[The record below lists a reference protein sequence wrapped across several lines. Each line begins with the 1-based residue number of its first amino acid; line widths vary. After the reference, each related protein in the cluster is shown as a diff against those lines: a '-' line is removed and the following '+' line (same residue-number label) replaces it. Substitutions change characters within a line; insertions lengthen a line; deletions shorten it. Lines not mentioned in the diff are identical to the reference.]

1 MHVVGV
7 DGCRAGWLGIKL
19 TPQGQW
25 QAEVCPSL
33 ADLWEK
39 HHAATLILVD
49 MPIGLQEAGPGAR
62 RCDAQA
68 RKILGPRKS
77 SVFPAPCRAAV
88 YQPDYDSAIK
98 ASLGRTGKSIFK
110 ATWQIVPKIREVDE
124 WLGANTVAR
133 KSLRESHPE
142 VCFWALNRGRPMA
155 HNKKTAAGAAER
167 RKVLE
172 DILLPI
178 FPRAEQIFA
187 AGQCLKKQAA
197 APDDFLDAL
206 ALAATAMLGLSRGL
220 TSLPAEPETDAHGL
234 PMEMV
239 YVNWGGNM

>member
-1 MHVVGV
+1 MFVMGV
-7 DGCRAGWLGIKL
+7 DGCRAGWLGIQLASKR
-19 TPQGQW
+19 QW
-25 QAEVCPSL
+25 EVGVFPSF

-39 HHAATLILVD
+39 HRAATLILVD

-98 ASLGRTGKSIFK
+98 ENLLRTGKSIFR
-110 ATWQIVPKIREVDE
+110 ALWQIAPKIREVDE
-124 WLGANTVAR
+124 LLQANTAAR

-167 RKVLE
+167 QKVLE
-172 DILLPI
+172 EVLSPTMFQIEQLL
-178 FPRAEQIFA
+178 A
-187 AGQCLKKQAA
+187 AGSSFKKREV

-206 ALAATAMLGLSRGL
+206 ALAATAWLGVARGLS
-220 TSLPAEPETDAHGL
+220 TLPPDPERDERGL

-239 YVNWGGNM
+239 YVKGSTR